1 MTQPAAPGAP
11 PDRPPGPLARY
22 HQALPGLA
30 GLLRG
35 ADLSVGPDRWQ
46 NLYDLLAALAAQ
58 GRLPA
63 GAAGLAPLIAPLVC
77 RSEQEQQAFP
87 ALFARW
93 LEGLAPDLRGPGPAA
108 PAPAAARSGQTGPA
122 PAPRLRWWLLGLML
136 LFAALLGAAY
146 WAQRPDPPT
155 VAETPSA
162 AVPDVPVTPP
172 PEPPPPNVPPPPPPA
187 APTPPPAA
195 PAVLP
200 HRPLP
205 DRVLDPDHRSRHA
218 ILGAFCLLL
227 PPFVALAWLLLRW
240 LTWRTVL
247 ERRRG
252 DPRDPLTA
260 IRLPVAADD
269 LLQAP
274 ALREALRH
282 LHQPVSV
289 ATRRL
294 DADATVARTARHAG
308 LYRPVTRRRRFVPE
322 LVVLVQTRHP
332 GDQMAGLAGQ
342 LAARLGEAGL
352 AVQRYDYRDSPRTA
366 VGADGR
372 RHTIADLLARHAGAR
387 LLLIGEAA
395 ALLDPLSGRPQD
407 WTAALAAAPS
417 RALLATR
424 RPPAAWERALSAAGF
439 ALAEVSSRGLET
451 LAWHLSGLGRP
462 AGSALP
468 ATARPLPRLLQDAR
482 RWSQPVPPPPAER
495 AALLRALD
503 DFLGP
508 EGAWL
513 LAAMAAYPQLHW
525 GLTRV
530 LDLHLFPPPAAR
542 AAVPGALP
550 VERGPAGDAWS
561 DREGRLL
568 RIARLPWCRLGWLP
582 DWLRAALLGRLGR
595 PDQRAVRRVYR
606 ALLQRATTAPGG
618 PGEVAIALPVSLPRS
633 AGLLAGL
640 WDWLRQR
647 GWRLDRWLQGQRALS
662 DGRGVL
668 DDAIFA
674 DCLFGWRPR
683 LLDFIAPRPLLRR
696 LLGGA
701 LGQALAPRLLLALV
715 LGGGGAWLAG
725 LAWQEWL
732 AARAEPWFLDRQ
744 HGVHHGYRVAVQCR
758 EATAALADDLRTT
771 LEADGFVVQ
780 VGKPLPAGPAAPGPR
795 PILVNRVQWDDA
807 ADALL
812 AAHVADRLARLA
824 GGEPPRV
831 TNRLPR
837 WGHGLRPVS
846 SGGLRAIWVVLETD
860 GGVVVSVPEPA
871 DPEPL
876 PVEPAPVTIL
886 PTDAAPDQGTG
897 TPAVPDAGQRLM
909 AQIQALETTITGLEA
924 ELRLELAGRNGRPP
938 GRGPAAKAVEGKIK
952 EARTR
957 LADLQRQGWPLL
969 SESDSPVAPDPRSV
983 FRDRLQSG
991 GEGPA
996 MVRLP
1001 GGDFLMGSPE
1011 AEPERYNDETQH
1023 RVAIKPFAI
1032 GRNEVSFAEYDRFAA
1047 AKGRAKPVD
1056 GGWGRGDRPVINVSW
1071 DDATDYAAWLSAQ
1084 TGRRYR
1090 LPTEA
1095 EWEYAA
1101 RAGTQTPFWTGDCIH
1116 TDQANYNG
1124 TYDYNGC
1131 GAKTGVYRQQTVPV
1145 DSLAA
1150 NPWGLHQVAGNVWE
1164 WTCSAYAD
1172 PYDGKETVCI
1182 SKNDANTVPTRVF
1195 RGGAWNFRPA
1205 RLRSAYRA
1213 WAGPSNRLGNLGFRL
1228 AQDL

>member
-1 MTQPAAPGAP
+1 MP
-11 PDRPPGPLARY
+11 
-22 HQALPGLA
+22 
-30 GLLRG
+30 
-35 ADLSVGPDRWQ
+35 
-46 NLYDLLAALAAQ
+46 
-58 GRLPA
+58 
-63 GAAGLAPLIAPLVC
+63 C
-77 RSEQEQQAFP
+77 R
-87 ALFARW
+87 
-93 LEGLAPDLRGPGPAA
+93 
-108 PAPAAARSGQTGPA
+108 T
-122 PAPRLRWWLLGLML
+122 
-136 LFAALLGAAY
+136 
-146 WAQRPDPPT
+146 
-155 VAETPSA
+155 
-162 AVPDVPVTPP
+162 
-172 PEPPPPNVPPPPPPA
+172 
-187 APTPPPAA
+187 
-195 PAVLP
+195 
-200 HRPLP
+200 
-205 DRVLDPDHRSRHA
+205 
-218 ILGAFCLLL
+218 
-227 PPFVALAWLLLRW
+227 
-240 LTWRTVL
+240 
-247 ERRRG
+247 
-252 DPRDPLTA
+252 
-260 IRLPVAADD
+260 
-269 LLQAP
+269 
-274 ALREALRH
+274 
-282 LHQPVSV
+282 
-289 ATRRL
+289 
-294 DADATVARTARHAG
+294 
-308 LYRPVTRRRRFVPE
+308 
-322 LVVLVQTRHP
+322 
-332 GDQMAGLAGQ
+332 
-342 LAARLGEAGL
+342 
-352 AVQRYDYRDSPRTA
+352 
-366 VGADGR
+366 
-372 RHTIADLLARHAGAR
+372 
-387 LLLIGEAA
+387 
-395 ALLDPLSGRPQD
+395 
-407 WTAALAAAPS
+407 
-417 RALLATR
+417 
-424 RPPAAWERALSAAGF
+424 
-439 ALAEVSSRGLET
+439 
-451 LAWHLSGLGRP
+451 
-462 AGSALP
+462 
-468 ATARPLPRLLQDAR
+468 
-482 RWSQPVPPPPAER
+482 
-495 AALLRALD
+495 
-503 DFLGP
+503 
-508 EGAWL
+508 
-513 LAAMAAYPQLHW
+513 
-525 GLTRV
+525 
-530 LDLHLFPPPAAR
+530 
-542 AAVPGALP
+542 
-550 VERGPAGDAWS
+550 S

-582 DWLRAALLGRLGR
+582 DWLGAALLGRLGR

-633 AGLLAGL
+633 AGLRAGL

-696 LLGGA
+696 HLGGA

-744 HGVHHGYRVAVQCR
+744 HGVHHGYRVAVECR

-837 WGHGLRPVS
+837 WGHGLRPVR

-860 GGVVVSVPEPA
+860 GGVVDSAPEPA
-871 DPEPL
+871 DPELP

-897 TPAVPDAGQRLM
+897 TPAEPDARQRLM

-924 ELRLELAGRNGRPP
+924 ELRLELAGGNGRRP
-938 GRGPAAKAVEGKIK
+938 GYGPAAKAVEGKIK

-969 SESDSPVAPDPRSV
+969 SEREREAALDADKQALLAQAQANQTDQALAALDLLRGRLGAADPFVTGAAPRAIAQAHVRLAGQAAARGRDAEALKLLDQAVALDPETADGGLRARIERGQVYAQLSARISGADAAGLAALANELGVLKITAAADYPRWETAWAKTLAARVKAEPDPAAAERLLGAARELFPRAAGLAQLRRPAAAALPPIVPVAPDPRSV

-1032 GRNEVSFAEYDRFAA
+1032 GRTEVSFAEYDRFAA

-1101 RAGTQTPFWTGDCIH
+1101 RAGTQTPFWTGDCIA
-1116 TDQANYNG
+1116 TDQANYDG
-1124 TYDYNGC
+1124 TRKYAGC
-1131 GAKTGVYRQQTVPV
+1131 TAKASVYREQTVPV
-1145 DSLAA
+1145 GSLAP
-1150 NPWGLHQVAGNVWE
+1150 NPWGLYEIAGNVWE
-1164 WTCSAYAD
+1164 WTCSKYEAAYA
-1172 PYDGKETVCI
+1172 GEELICI
-1182 SKNDANTVPTRVF
+1182 SKNDAIYGPLRVF
-1195 RGGAWNFRPA
+1195 RGGAWNIQPA
-1205 RLRSAYRA
+1205 WLRSANRDRD
-1213 WAGPSNRLGNLGFRL
+1213 GPSNRYVPLGFRL